1 MYDVKFDN
9 RLLAIAQCVGILGCP
24 ALFSNVG
31 SVTSRGA
38 EATLQLKPMQDLAWS
53 NALSWNDSTYDN
65 DYVNNGVVPTRGKK
79 TVDTPEWMFAST
91 LAWTPGPW
99 DMRLSANHVG
109 KRYVTYTNDESVP
122 SYWLV
127 NASVAYDFGAL
138 GPAQNL
144 TVALNLTNLTDK
156 RYLSS
161 INTNGTYAADPTR
174 SLATMQVG
182 APRQVM
188 ATATVRF

>member
-1 MYDVKFDN
+1 
-9 RLLAIAQCVGILGCP
+9 
-24 ALFSNVG
+24 
-31 SVTSRGA
+31 
-38 EATLQLKPMQDLAWS
+38 
-53 NALSWNDSTYDN
+53 
-65 DYVNNGVVPTRGKK
+65 NNGVVPTRGKK

-99 DMRLSANHVG
+99 DLRLAANHVG
-109 KRYVTYTNDESVP
+109 KRYVTYTNDVSVP
-122 SYWLV
+122 SYWLI
-127 NASVAYDFGAL
+127 NASVAYDMGKL

-144 TVALNLTNLTDK
+144 TLALNLTNLADK
-156 RYLSS
+156 QYLAT

>member
-1 MYDVKFDN
+1 M
-9 RLLAIAQCVGILGCP
+9 
-24 ALFSNVG
+24 
-31 SVTSRGA
+31 
-38 EATLQLKPMQDLAWS
+38 
-53 NALSWNDSTYDN
+53 
-65 DYVNNGVVPTRGKK
+65 
-79 TVDTPEWMFAST
+79 
-91 LAWTPGPW
+91 
-99 DMRLSANHVG
+99 
-109 KRYVTYTNDESVP
+109 SVP

-127 NASVAYDFGAL
+127 NASAAYDFGKL

>member
-1 MYDVKFDN
+1 
-9 RLLAIAQCVGILGCP
+9 
-24 ALFSNVG
+24 
-31 SVTSRGA
+31 
-38 EATLQLKPMQDLAWS
+38 
-53 NALSWNDSTYDN
+53 
-65 DYVNNGVVPTRGKK
+65 
-79 TVDTPEWMFAST
+79 
-91 LAWTPGPW
+91 
-99 DMRLSANHVG
+99 
-109 KRYVTYTNDESVP
+109 VTYTNDASVP

-144 TVALNLTNLTDK
+144 TMALNLTNLTDK